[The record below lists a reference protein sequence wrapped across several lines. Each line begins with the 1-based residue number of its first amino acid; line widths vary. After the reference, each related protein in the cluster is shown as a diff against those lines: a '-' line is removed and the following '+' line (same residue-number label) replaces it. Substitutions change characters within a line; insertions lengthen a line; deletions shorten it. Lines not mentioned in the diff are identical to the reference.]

1 MNFDLDDVQEALV
14 GAVAT
19 IFERF
24 GAPEATSTERSDTE
38 RAALLGAL
46 GDAGYLDLYRSAS
59 PLEAAL
65 VVEEGARAAATAP
78 IAARVLVAPA
88 LMDPVGVYSV
98 ALAAA
103 PDDKMLVRYAPG
115 AELVLVAD
123 GSEVVAVRPAPGEV
137 ETVSSPFGYPLG
149 RLLRWDGESLGP
161 DTAETLFRWWRVA
174 LAVETAA
181 CMREALRRTIAYVR
195 DREMFGKTLGSY
207 QAVQHRLSELHIR
220 VEGRAGWR
228 EKPPGRGRLRT
239 KRAPRRHSR
248 LTPPSRSS
256 MTAISSTA
264 PSASRRS
271 THCIFGP
278 CACKPCGSNWA
289 ARPRT
294 RPRPRRRPG
303 HRNPSS
309 GHARGPPAAGAT
321 LLTGPDL
328 TSW

>member
-220 VEGRAGWR
+220 VEGARWVAR
-228 EKPPGRGRLRT
+228 E
-239 KRAPRRHSR
+239 
-248 LTPPSRSS
+248 
-256 MTAISSTA
+256 
-264 PSASRRS
+264 
-271 THCIFGP
+271 
-278 CACKPCGSNWA
+278 A
-289 ARPRT
+289 AW
-294 RPRPRRRPG
+294 
-303 HRNPSS
+303 
-309 GHARGPPAAGAT
+309 AGAPADKAGT
-321 LLTGPDL
+321 AAAFAADAAKQVLDDCHQFHGAIGLTQEYPLHLWTMRLQALRVELGGA
-328 TSW
+328 TAHQAAAAAATWS